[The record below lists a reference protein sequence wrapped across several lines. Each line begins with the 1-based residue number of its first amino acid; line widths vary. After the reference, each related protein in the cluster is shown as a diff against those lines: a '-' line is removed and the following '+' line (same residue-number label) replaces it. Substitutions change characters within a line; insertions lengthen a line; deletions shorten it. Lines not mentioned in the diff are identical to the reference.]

1 MNLNR
6 KQLNALED
14 LDETSTEPEHTQAV
28 GVKETKES
36 FWPFHK
42 LDNLRVDLYEGVS
55 ECGRGYVVLNFFEI
69 FINIEH
75 SKKEGYARWNLVH
88 YSAFTPYKY
97 KSIQNE
103 TLRKHF

>member
-6 KQLNALED
+6 KQLIALED

-36 FWPFHK
+36 FWPFDK

-75 SKKEGYARWNLVH
+75 SKKRRICKVEFGALQRIHTLQ
-88 YSAFTPYKY
+88 
-97 KSIQNE
+97 IQIDTE
-103 TLRKHF
+103 